1 MGIRKIGD
9 GEQIVLDQAQ
19 PQNTPVQNTPVPQS
33 TLRKLAPDEE
43 ITLDADRAVMNPRH
57 TTPVYYPKQE
67 TDTSLL
73 GHLKAGATDATR
85 RMYGLSANLIDMAA
99 DKVDEVD
106 AAARMKYY
114 DIFGYPEVDP
124 NAPDTISAYEGA
136 NPISR
141 GLRDLAAQDSQN
153 ERILAGRGDAMNVQD
168 TVSYEDVKA
177 DPLSLKTGRFIL
189 EQGARSLPEM
199 GVAMIPY
206 VGLPT
211 VMGTTTQNVLE
222 ERNVNQGEDANAI
235 PSADDLQTALLYAA
249 PSAALERAG
258 ALGDIGKG
266 TLSTGTK
273 VTKMS
278 QVPGAVARSSAG
290 EAGTEFIQ
298 ENLELA
304 GATEGTDVN
313 PTLQDR
319 IDTGIQGALIGGPMG
334 GTIRGTT
341 ETINVATQEKP
352 APLMIEDGRTEQ
364 SLGTDAQQEPQG
376 SVQVA
381 VPPNRDDLADA
392 INNDTPLAESRTIDL
407 PQVDIDPALQQ
418 EGFVVGANIEQTTE
432 DGEIIN
438 GVVSTAQMIDGE
450 LEVTVVDRNGEIRT
464 LFASDGDI
472 SVVNQPDP
480 VQQSPEPELPPAPPA
495 PESVQPP
502 VNQPPQRKGND
513 YENMGLEQLTS
524 VLQNVKANAKA
535 QGWNKMSTKIAR
547 QVKEQLDTRF
557 PEWDVPAKVDVA
569 EAAQD
574 VNPEPTEAQKEAGN
588 YKKGH
593 VSIQGLPITL
603 ENTKGSPR
611 RGTDQNGKSWEV
623 DMPAHYGYIKRTSG
637 ADSEQVDVYVGETPS
652 APSVFIVDQVDA
664 DNKNFD
670 EHKAFIGFENA
681 DQVKATYNAAFNDG
695 RGIQRYGGM
704 TEMTVPEFKDWLKN
718 GDNRKPLKYQKPSPQ
733 EFVPQGPVVAK
744 EMIGEREYN
753 ALDRDQQTDITMMS
767 IRWRDTIKENGK
779 ADPIAARVGEAFS
792 IAEAVKLQYGDAE
805 MADALRKDAL
815 SIAKRYAKALY
826 DNISK
831 PVISTKI
838 KTDERRLAKKIDEA
852 HDFMDAQDAG
862 SAGQVPDQTQDAVE
876 ADQQAQLNLTSQ
888 QESVENDSDNAPTED
903 NATQPQDQPQEDSGD
918 APAEPEPE
926 PTPEAVQSD
935 RPVENSTV
943 GNDYFNPEKIRDAQ
957 NEGSKSREILIQMTP
972 DDFLKLALPMSTT
985 DISKTNRVAGMLD
998 RRERFQD
1005 VPFISFQHDGN
1016 GNAKVVAH
1024 EGRHRAAG
1032 LKELGVTTIPV
1043 RLISSEGGGGE
1054 AIRWG
1059 EQPRK
1064 GAFDVIEG
1072 TWPQKLVSENGNRSI
1087 DFPIKDLRDQ
1097 ETGSPKPQVIEYNG
1111 TKISEVLVSQGEDVP
1126 PKTMWSVQTI
1136 ENKQR
1141 EANGKPASVLGN
1153 TLHDTLEEAKKQ
1165 ADFEIKKFAS
1175 DQRRE
1180 QLKAEEERKAQEEKA
1195 AIKADTLNGFLDGKP
1210 AMQQGKIRKNLSTQ
1224 IRFSDAGIL
1233 TKRQRIE
1240 NLWESGNLETD
1251 TFQENKVK
1259 PMTSRQIMRS
1269 DNAQQA
1275 AHEKRVKE
1283 AGKKTTYLVNGSDLG
1298 KVAYDYANFLLENKV
1313 TQPDSSKTKSDKA
1326 VKEKQDQDEIVDFG
1340 EKLEGA
1346 KKDLWQTYNHTLTE
1360 ALPDDLSE
1368 ITMSKHFPEPNY
1380 KQLIED
1386 GMDVERLATFKALRD
1401 EIGNKPR
1408 VPYKLKAW
1416 AGQVADMREL
1426 AHSILND
1433 GKAFEKFK
1441 SEGEK
1446 IRGLGGFFDRIQLYK
1461 DLGYPAFTKAKDW
1474 KIRKSRGVYENGK
1487 PLEGTFWFVAKGS
1500 SWGTRY
1506 DSYEEGVKALKSAL
1520 ENDKSGGKRKTKL
1533 DIYRVTRTGEIIVG
1547 KKVASGKFIDLKGGF
1562 ENGRQ
1567 ARAYLNENY
1576 DDLVALLEKKKNV
1589 PPVRRSTN
1597 DPRLGEDYRD
1607 GVDVSPDQFGE
1618 TFGFRGVQ
1626 FGNYVEQKKRQRDLN
1641 NAFDGLTDMARII
1654 GVEEK
1659 ALSLNGTLGLAF
1671 GARGSGGVGAAAAH
1685 YEPDNIVINLTK
1697 ISGAGSLGHEWFHA
1711 LDNYFGTLNDSKY
1724 LSENPVVRDALP
1736 VRKEVVDAYK
1746 NLMSVIRKDT
1756 KIVERSKELDKL
1768 RSKDYWSTGRE
1779 MVARSFE
1786 AYLIRKAEAKGGRN
1800 DYLANID
1807 SQGNFEAIMGDGTY
1821 PYPIESEIDAIVEA
1835 YDKLFDTI
1843 QTKQTDKGIAMF
1855 KRMQEP
1861 KKYENAVSREIQDAV
1876 NARLK
1881 ALGWPQAN
1889 FSIYNSPDQL
1899 QPLTGL
1905 DESVE
1910 GFYWRGMIHVA
1921 ANATDI
1927 LGTINHEIVH
1937 ALKAFG
1943 AFTDAEWTS
1952 LEQKAQNWRK
1962 KYNID
1967 ETYRDVLLAQGV
1979 TNPALLERKL
1989 NEEAIAHAF
1998 QDFGNKGIV
2007 RRIANRAVKF
2017 IKAIGDV
2024 LSGKPYNFS
2033 DANAVFE
2040 AIESGKISQRLQAGQ
2055 EQEVDFPMY
2064 KLSRRKGPALNQAK
2078 ESLAQI
2084 RGLEN
2089 NLGSDLKRLASWVL
2103 HPQQIAT
2110 LYKEFTPV
2118 YRAVIERFKQREV
2131 LVHQLSKNV
2140 DLYNKLDEEA
2150 KTKVNA
2156 ALEIGRLSG
2165 KTFKPQ
2171 ADGTITVTNESL
2183 KNTVHSSD
2191 GDTITLS
2198 QTEAAAYLGVRR
2210 TMDTALDKYMET
2222 ILEEYGLLEQGVKT
2236 IQGVEKLRLK
2246 AAKDG
2251 MVNEVRRFKE
2261 ILQRLNDVKDAK
2273 KKGYIPFKRWGEVG
2287 VSVKDADGEMVHFER
2302 IELPKGWRKKGRIGE
2317 NKTVQDVLERLS
2329 EKYNTADYDINF
2341 FEMNRFDEVAAN
2353 IDLRSLDILASS
2365 SEMSE
2370 KDYHALREMLEKEMQ
2385 KRGFRSHFFRSKDV
2399 PGYSEDFER
2408 AINDYVVSIS
2418 SYISRR
2424 MHEKN
2429 IEEAVSSIAESGKPA
2444 LHEYAQEYQEY
2455 SNDPEEELATI
2466 RMMGFFWYLAGNVSS
2481 GLVNLTQPFLVTAPY
2496 FSAKFD
2502 HSQIGKQMSKA
2513 YVDAAK
2519 IVDFKESG
2527 MDTFNFDKAPADIR
2541 DALKKAYEEGDFL
2554 SMATH
2559 DAMAIS
2565 NSSTIALRGLE
2576 KKKRWVQDAIALTF
2590 SIPERTNRVVTFIAA
2605 YRLALDP
2612 KAQEKIKGFVKND
2625 NFARSILEGKTG
2637 KDFAFSYAELA
2648 VVSTQYRVGKLNRPK
2663 MSRGLL
2669 SLPTQFWSFMMQ
2681 TFELMYKLSKVNGG
2695 RNKTAVA
2702 AMMLSIVAVAGLKG
2716 IPFEDDLQDLIE
2728 KLYKFRTG
2736 KDLDIDTKMREFI
2749 AEKTGSPFI
2758 AETLIKGAPASVLN
2772 LDMSGRLGFGNVAPD
2787 RGSDFLG
2794 VWWDM
2799 LYERPVRAAEYANKG
2814 DAVRAVAEVS
2824 PAFLRNPLTA
2834 YTWAEDGIRTQKGSK
2849 VLDSEDVINWD
2860 VGLKFFG
2867 FTTSKV
2873 SRKRDEVWA
2882 ASRLNTAVDDLR
2894 GRYYSRIA
2902 KALAERNRLHKAGDA
2917 EGAEQMSE
2925 QIKAIMDEIRHHNAT
2940 HDLHERIF
2948 PNEYTIKQRYME
2960 EMSGADARKTRKQAR
2975 PRREELK
2982 EIYGY

>member
-1 MGIRKIGD
+1 MAIRRLGSN
-9 GEQIVLDQAQ
+9 EQIVLDQDA
-19 PQNTPVQNTPVPQS
+19 PQDS
-33 TLRKLAPDEE
+33 SSSLRKLAPDEE
-43 ITLDADRAVMNPRH
+43 ITLDADRAVLDPRA
-57 TTPVYYPKQE
+57 TTPVYYPKQDV
-67 TDTSLL
+67 DTSIA
-73 GHLKAGATDATR
+73 GHLKAGAVDATR
-85 RMYGLSANLIDMAA
+85 RIYGLSANLMDMAA
-99 DKVDEVD
+99 DKADD
-106 AAARMKYY
+106 LQYAAQRKYY

-124 NAPDTISAYEGA
+124 NAIDTISAYEGSS
-136 NPISR
+136 PVSR
-141 GLRDLAAQDSQN
+141 ELRSMADQDAAH
-153 ERILAGRGDAMNVQD
+153 ERILAGHGDAMNVQD
-168 TVSYEDVKA
+168 SVTFDEVKED
-177 DPLSLKTGRFIL
+177 PFSLKTGRFIL
-189 EQGARSLPEM
+189 EQGARSAPEM
-199 GVAMIPY
+199 AVAMIPY

-222 ERNVNQGEDANAI
+222 ERNINQGQDANAI
-235 PSADDLQTALLYAA
+235 PTADDLQTALVYAA
-249 PSAALERAG
+249 PSALLERAG
-258 ALGDIGKG
+258 ALGDVGRG
-266 TLSTGTK
+266 ALSTGTR
-273 VTKMS
+273 VTKIS
-278 QVPGAVARSSAG
+278 DIPGAAGRSFAG

-304 GATEGTDVN
+304 GATAGTEVD
-313 PTLQDR
+313 PTLQERLDV
-319 IDTGIQGALIGGPMG
+319 GLQGALVGGPMG
-334 GTIRGTT
+334 GTVRAAT
-341 ETINVATQEKP
+341 ETVNLATQEKP
-352 APLMIEDGRTEQ
+352 APLMIEDGRTDQ
-364 SLGTDAQQEPQG
+364 NLGTDAQDQSQTSIPQDPNLQSSEPQT
-376 SVQVA
+376 STVQVA

-392 INNDTPLAESRTIDL
+392 INNGTPVPESRTIDL
-407 PQVDIDPALQQ
+407 PQVDIDPALQ
-418 EGFVVGANIEQTTE
+418 EAGFVVGANIEQTTE

-472 SVVNQPDP
+472 AVVNQPDP
-480 VQQSPEPELPPAPPA
+480 VAETPVPTETEPQPNQETAIDEPAPA
-495 PESVQPP
+495 PLPEAPTQPQ
-502 VNQPPQRKGND
+502 NQ
-513 YENMGLEQLTS
+513 YETMGLEQLTS

-557 PEWDVPAKVDVA
+557 PEWDVPANVDVA
-569 EAAQD
+569 QASED
-574 VNPEPTEAQKEAGN
+574 INPDPTDAQKEAGN

-611 RGTDQNGKSWEV
+611 RGTDPNGTQWEV
-623 DMPAHYGYIKRTSG
+623 QMPAHYGYIKRTEG
-637 ADSEQVDVYVGETPS
+637 ADKEQVDVYVGENPS

-664 DNKNFD
+664 DSRAFD
-670 EHKAFIGFENA
+670 EHKAFIGFQNA
-681 DQVKATYNAAFNDG
+681 DQVKDTYNASFDDG
-695 RGIQRYGGM
+695 RGVHRYGGM
-704 TEMTVPEFKDWLKN
+704 TEMTVPEFKEWLKN
-718 GDNRKPLKYQKPSPQ
+718 GNNRKPLKYEKPAPQ
-733 EFVPQGPVVAK
+733 EFVPTG
-744 EMIGEREYN
+744 N
-753 ALDRDQQTDITMMS
+753 NLALDLMGDYYASLPNEKKGDYVFIATRYNNS
-767 IRWRDTIKENGK
+767 IQNDGK
-779 ADPIAARVGEAFS
+779 ADVVAARIVEGVSVGSMLKNYA
-792 IAEAVKLQYGDAE
+792 G
-805 MADALRKDAL
+805 ADALAEKMFKLAD
-815 SIAKRYAKALY
+815 SMAKRYGTAIY
-826 DNISK
+826 DNMSK
-831 PVISTKI
+831 PTQSGKI
-838 KTDERRLAKKIDEA
+838 KADEQRLTKMIQEA
-852 HDFMDAQDAG
+852 HDFMDQKDAESG
-862 SAGQVPDQTQDAVE
+862 QQQSLEESAIDESNNVPA
-876 ADQQAQLNLTSQ
+876 
-888 QESVENDSDNAPTED
+888 ENDT
-903 NATQPQDQPQEDSGD
+903 TQPQDQPQEDSPDEAAQPQSEQSG
-918 APAEPEPE
+918 
-926 PTPEAVQSD
+926 TQEAVQDD

-943 GNDYFNPEKIRDAQ
+943 GNDYFNPEKIRAAQ

-1059 EQPRK
+1059 EQSRK

-1087 DFPIKDLRDQ
+1087 DFPIEDLRDQ
-1097 ETGSPKPQVIEYNG
+1097 ESASPENVNETNG
-1111 TKISEVLVSQGEDVP
+1111 VE
-1126 PKTMWSVQTI
+1126 
-1136 ENKQR
+1136 
-1141 EANGKPASVLGN
+1141 
-1153 TLHDTLEEAKKQ
+1153 EEA
-1165 ADFEIKKFAS
+1165 
-1175 DQRRE
+1175 
-1180 QLKAEEERKAQEEKA
+1180 
-1195 AIKADTLNGFLDGKP
+1195 T
-1210 AMQQGKIRKNLSTQ
+1210 TQ
-1224 IRFSDAGIL
+1224 S
-1233 TKRQRIE
+1233 
-1240 NLWESGNLETD
+1240 
-1251 TFQENKVK
+1251 QENQEPNPEPVKKNPPRKKSGKTVK
-1259 PMTSRQIMRS
+1259 P
-1269 DNAQQA
+1269 
-1275 AHEKRVKE
+1275 
-1283 AGKKTTYLVNGSDLG
+1283 
-1298 KVAYDYANFLLENKV
+1298 
-1313 TQPDSSKTKSDKA
+1313 
-1326 VKEKQDQDEIVDFG
+1326 KQDQDEIVDFG

-1360 ALPDDLSE
+1360 KLPDDLSQ

-1401 EIGNKPR
+1401 EIRNKPR
-1408 VPYKLKAW
+1408 VGYKLKAW

-1474 KIRKSRGVYENGK
+1474 KIRKSQGVYEDGK
-1487 PLEGTFWFVAKGS
+1487 PLEGTYWFVAKGS
-1500 SWGTRY
+1500 SWGIRY
-1506 DSYEEGVKALKSAL
+1506 DSYEEAFKALKTSL
-1520 ENDKSGGKRKTKL
+1520 ENEKGGGKRKTKL

-1562 ENGRQ
+1562 ENGRA
-1567 ARAYLNENY
+1567 ARTYLNENY
-1576 DDLVALLEKKKNV
+1576 DDLVALLEKKKSV

-1607 GVDVSPDQFGE
+1607 GKDVSPDQFGE

-1654 GVEEK
+1654 GVQEL

-1671 GARGSGGVGAAAAH
+1671 GARGSGGVRAAAAH

-1711 LDNYFGTLNDSKY
+1711 LDNYFGKLNKGEY
-1724 LSENPVVRDALP
+1724 ISESPVTRDALP

-1746 NLMSVIRKDT
+1746 NLMKVIRKDT

-1786 AYLIRKAEAKGGRN
+1786 AYLIAKADAKGGRN

-1807 SQGNFEAIMGDGTY
+1807 SQGNFEAIMGEGTY
-1821 PYPIESEIDAIVEA
+1821 PYPIESEIEAIVEA
-1835 YDKLFDTI
+1835 YDNLFNTI

-1855 KRMQEP
+1855 KRMPEP
-1861 KKYENAVSREIQDAV
+1861 KQYENDVSRELQGAV

-1910 GFYWRGMIHVA
+1910 GFYWRGIIHVA

-1943 AFTDAEWTS
+1943 AFTDAEWAS
-1952 LEQKAQNWRK
+1952 LEAKAQKWRR

-1967 ETYRDVLLAQGV
+1967 ETYRDVLTAQGV

-1998 QDFGNKGIV
+1998 QDFGNKGAI
-2007 RRIANRAVKF
+2007 RRLANRAVRF
-2017 IKAIGDV
+2017 IKAIGKV
-2024 LSGKPYNFS
+2024 LSGRPYNFA
-2033 DANAVFE
+2033 DADAVFE
-2040 AIESGKISQRLQAGQ
+2040 AIERGAIADRVKGSPSDSVPAFSRTNYVPNRFFRSDETNTVPDGNQFNNPIPYKDGWRLSGFNDKRHTIFYGYDKNGEVFTISADRVNPDDIKIKKGHRSEATARFIKKALQNNQLSG
-2055 EQEVDFPMY
+2055 ETDFPMY
-2064 KLSRRKGPALNQAK
+2064 KLGRRKGPALDQAR

-2084 RGLEN
+2084 KGLEKDFV
-2089 NLGSDLKRLASWVL
+2089 SDLKRLSSWVL
-2103 HPQQIAT
+2103 HPQQIAS
-2110 LYKEFTPV
+2110 LHPSFTPV
-2118 YRAVIERFKQREV
+2118 YNAIVGRWKQREV
-2131 LVHQLSKNV
+2131 LIHQLSKNI
-2140 DLYNKLDEEA
+2140 DLYNKLDADA
-2150 KTKVNA
+2150 KKKVNA
-2156 ALEIGRLSG
+2156 VLEIGRLSG
-2165 KTFKPQ
+2165 KTFKAQ
-2171 ADGTITVTNESL
+2171 ADGTITIKNEGFE
-2183 KNTVHSSD
+2183 NTAHSSD
-2191 GDTITLS
+2191 GDTISLS
-2198 QTEAAAYLGVRR
+2198 HTEAAAYLGVRR
-2210 TMDTALDKYMET
+2210 SMEEAHDKAIEI
-2222 ILEEYGLLEQGVKT
+2222 ILEQYGLAEKGAKT
-2236 IQGVEKLRLK
+2236 IQDVEKLRLE
-2246 AAKDG
+2246 AVKDG
-2251 MVNEVRRFKE
+2251 MVSDVKFYKEV
-2261 ILQRLNDVKDAK
+2261 LQRLNDVADSK

-2287 VSVKDADGEMVHFER
+2287 VSVKNKDGDVVHFER
-2302 IELPKGWRKKGRIGE
+2302 IEIPNGLRRWLREKRGKRHLGQHKEVQKASDRLDQKFNSADYEISFFEVPKFFDDPASLDLKE
-2317 NKTVQDVLERLS
+2317 FDVLLANSEISETDKKNVRDVLRL
-2329 EKYNTADYDINF
+2329 
-2341 FEMNRFDEVAAN
+2341 EMN
-2353 IDLRSLDILASS
+2353 
-2365 SEMSE
+2365 
-2370 KDYHALREMLEKEMQ
+2370 
-2385 KRGFRSHFFRSKDV
+2385 KRGFAAHFIKAKDT

-2408 AINDYVVSIS
+2408 AINDYVVSFS
-2418 SYISRR
+2418 SHYASVLNQRKIDD
-2424 MHEKN
+2424 
-2429 IEEAVSSIAESGKPA
+2429 AVSNIATKGQKK
-2444 LHEYAQEYQEY
+2444 LHSYAEEFVEYTNN
-2455 SNDPEEELATI
+2455 SEEELATI

-2481 GLVNLTQPFLVTAPY
+2481 GLVNLTQPFLVTAPW
-2496 FSAKFD
+2496 FSAKFN
-2502 HSQIGKQMSKA
+2502 HAQIGKQMSKA

-2527 MDTFNFDKAPADIR
+2527 MDAFNFDKAPADIR

-2565 NSSTIALRGLE
+2565 NSSTVALRGLE

-2612 KAQEKIKGFVKND
+2612 KAQEKIKRFVKD
-2625 NFARSILEGKTG
+2625 DSFARSMLEGKTG
-2637 KDFAFSYAELA
+2637 EDFAFSYAELA

-2681 TFELMYKLSKVNGG
+2681 TFELMYKLSTVNGG
-2695 RNKTAVA
+2695 RSKTAVA

-2716 IPFEDDLQDLIE
+2716 IPFEDDMQDIIE

-2736 KDLDIDTKMREFI
+2736 KDLDIDTKMREYL
-2749 AEKTGSPFI
+2749 AQKTNAFI

-2772 LDMSGRLGFGNVAPD
+2772 LDLSGRLGFGNVAPD

-2799 LYERPVRAAEYANKG
+2799 LYERPVRAAGYANKG
-2814 DAVRAVAEVS
+2814 DALRAVAEVS

-2834 YTWAEDGIRTQKGSK
+2834 YTWAKDGIRTQRGSK
-2849 VLDSEDVINWD
+2849 VLDRDEVSDWD
-2860 VGLKFFG
+2860 AGLKFFG
-2867 FTTSKV
+2867 FTTSKI
-2873 SRKRDEVWA
+2873 STERDEVWA

-2902 KALAERNRLHKAGDA
+2902 KAMAERKRLHQAGDS
-2917 EGAEQMSE
+2917 EGAEQMSQ
-2925 QIKAIMDEIRHHNAT
+2925 QIKSIMQEIRHHNAT
-2940 HDLHERIF
+2940 HELHEKIF
-2948 PNEYTIKQRYME
+2948 PNSYTIQQRYME
-2960 EMSGADARKTRKQAR
+2960 EMSGAKARRTRKQAR
-2975 PRREELK
+2975 PRRKELE
-2982 EIYGY
+2982 EIYDR